1 MVIVFRMI
9 SVLLLAFG
17 AALIWGLDRSVSG
30 VEATTIGVILINLGA
45 VGALG
50 SLLAAAQ
57 AASGRGVTAGRR
69 RPVAPLAEARVRTEQ
84 PWPLRQRPP
93 RQPPS
98 P

>member
-9 SVLLLAFG
+9 SVLLLAVG

-45 VGALG
+45 VGVLG

-57 AASGRGVTAGRR
+57 AASGRGVTDGRG
-69 RPVAPLAEARVRTEQ
+69 RPVAPAEAQVRTEQ
-84 PWPLRQRPP
+84 PWPLRR
-93 RQPPS
+93 RRRGNPPS